1 MAESETQRKHSSQP
15 PQLIRKDGTYYI
27 DYEGRL
33 TGIEDWEAEEV
44 RQHPEL
50 VYDIIVSHW
59 RKYYFNVA
67 EDSITSIRQHGY

>member
-1 MAESETQRKHSSQP
+1 MAESEERKHPSAKAP
-15 PQLIRKDGTYYI
+15 ELIRKDGVYYI
-27 DYEGRL
+27 NYEDRL
-33 TGIEDWEAEEV
+33 TGIEDWEAEEI

-67 EDSITSIRQHGY
+67 EDSIASIRK

>member
-1 MAESETQRKHSSQP
+1 MAESEVQRNPSAQE
-15 PQLIRKDGTYYI
+15 PQLIRKDGMYYI
-27 DYEGRL
+27 DYENRL

-67 EDSITSIRQHGY
+67 EDRMTR

>member
-1 MAESETQRKHSSQP
+1 MAESETQKSHSSKT
-15 PQLIRKDGTYYI
+15 PQLIRKDGMYYI
-27 DYEGRL
+27 DYEDRL
-33 TGIEDWEAEEV
+33 TGIEDWEAEEI

-67 EDSITSIRQHGY
+67 EDSMPR

>member
-1 MAESETQRKHSSQP
+1 MAESETQRTHSTQA
-15 PQLIRKDGTYYI
+15 PQLIRKDGMYYI
-27 DYEGRL
+27 DYEDCL

-67 EDSITSIRQHGY
+67 EDSMTR

>member
-1 MAESETQRKHSSQP
+1 MADTEERKHSSP
-15 PQLIRKDGTYYI
+15 EEPRLIRKDGMYYL
-27 DYEGRL
+27 DYEDRL

-67 EDSITSIRQHGY
+67 EDSIASLRK